1 MEDADG
7 FTLNN
12 VWLDFKTG
20 PVLFAKNSKNIQV
33 EKVTTASP
41 AGLFISAAGEKTE
54 NIRLLL
60 TDVSKAKKDVE
71 LGPGVR
77 PGAVVI
83 Q

>member
-1 MEDADG
+1 MEDAEG

-12 VWLDFKTG
+12 IWLNFSTG
-20 PVLFAKNSKNIQV
+20 PVLSVKNSKNIQV

-41 AGLFISAAGEKTE
+41 AGLFVRVSGEKTE

-60 TDVSKAKKDVE
+60 TDVLKAKKDVE
-71 LGPGVR
+71 LGPDVR